1 MWNRRLRAGLSCGR
15 LGWAIGAIPLLCAIG
30 VFFTRHQDEVVLRL
44 RAEAITKDLN
54 TDSAR
59 IRAINDWVF
68 HNKGFAKNERY
79 FIVAALGP
87 TPIQVMEQGGECGDK
102 SRLVAA
108 MLDTLGIDAGL
119 VMIAP
124 CQHCGFIHTVV
135 EAQYEAGRMVVDP
148 TWDVDYPTGDGRFLG
163 VRDLA
168 GTNRGRERVTEL
180 RHQRLTTEKIVNMP
194 DDDATFD
201 YAVAMN
207 WDRNVATRTVAVTL
221 QLTGYQPET
230 FVRPRL
236 LEDPKLLLMYLLIG
250 MAAACVLG
258 GFLLDLGLR
267 SIMTRT
273 SQSMTVSNAD
283 RIEVTD
289 A

>member
-1 MWNRRLRAGLSCGR
+1 MWNRRLRAGLSCRR
-15 LGWAIGAIPLLCAIG
+15 LGWVIGAIPLLCAIG
-30 VFFTRHQDEVVLRL
+30 VFLTWQQDEVALRL
-44 RAEAITKDLN
+44 QAEAITKNLN

-59 IRAINDWVF
+59 IHAINDWVF
-68 HNKGFAKNERY
+68 HNKGFAKNDRY

-108 MLDTLGIDAGL
+108 MLKSLGIDAGL

-168 GTNRGRERVTEL
+168 GTNRGRERVAEL
-180 RHQRLTTEKIVNMP
+180 RHQRLATEKIVNMP

-207 WDRNVATRTVAVTL
+207 WDRNVATRTVAATL
-221 QLTGYQPET
+221 RLMGYQSET
-230 FVRPRL
+230 LVRPRV

-267 SIMTRT
+267 SVMTRT
-273 SQSMTVSNAD
+273 SQSMTASNAD
-283 RIEVTD
+283 RLEVTD

>member
-267 SIMTRT
+267 SVMTRT

>member
-1 MWNRRLRAGLSCGR
+1 MWNRRLRAGLSCRR
-15 LGWAIGAIPLLCAIG
+15 LGWVIGAIPLLCAIG
-30 VFFTRHQDEVVLRL
+30 VFFTWHQDEVALRL
-44 RAEAITKDLN
+44 QAEAITKNLN

-59 IRAINDWVF
+59 IHAVNDWVF
-68 HNKGFAKNERY
+68 DNKGFAKNERY

-108 MLDTLGIDAGL
+108 MLKSLGIDAGL

-168 GTNRGRERVTEL
+168 GTNRGRERVAEL
-180 RHQRLTTEKIVNMP
+180 RHQRLATEKIVNMP
-194 DDDATFD
+194 DDDASFD

-207 WDRNVATRTVAVTL
+207 WDRNVATRTVAATL
-221 QLTGYQPET
+221 RLMGYQSET

-267 SIMTRT
+267 SVMTRT
-273 SQSMTVSNAD
+273 SQSMTASNAD
-283 RIEVTD
+283 RLEVTD

>member
-30 VFFTRHQDEVVLRL
+30 VFFTWHHDEVVLRL
-44 RAEAITKDLN
+44 QAEAITKNLR

-108 MLDTLGIDAGL
+108 MLDSLGIDAGL

-221 QLTGYQPET
+221 QLTRYQLET

-267 SIMTRT
+267 SVMTRT

>member
-1 MWNRRLRAGLSCGR
+1 
-15 LGWAIGAIPLLCAIG
+15 LCAIG
-30 VFFTRHQDEVVLRL
+30 VFFTWHHDEVVLRL
-44 RAEAITKDLN
+44 QAEAITKNLR

-59 IRAINDWVF
+59 IRAINDWVY
-68 HNKGFAKNERY
+68 HNKGFAKNDRY

-108 MLDTLGIDAGL
+108 MLDSLGIDAGL

-180 RHQRLTTEKIVNMP
+180 RHQRLATEKIVNMP
-194 DDDATFD
+194 TDDATFD

-207 WDRNVATRTVAVTL
+207 WDRNVVTRTVAAML
-221 QLTGYQPET
+221 RLGGYSPET
-230 FVRPRL
+230 FFR
-236 LEDPKLLLMYLLIG
+236 PKLLEEPKLSLIYLLIG
-250 MAAACVLG
+250 IATACVLG
-258 GFLLDLGLR
+258 GLLLDLGLR
-267 SIMTRT
+267 SVMARI
-273 SQSMTVSNAD
+273 SQPVTASNAD
-283 RIEVTD
+283 TLEVTD
-289 A
+289 ASVPLGLNRARGPRREPDSRS

>member
-1 MWNRRLRAGLSCGR
+1 
-15 LGWAIGAIPLLCAIG
+15 LCAIG
-30 VFFTRHQDEVVLRL
+30 VFFTWHQDEVVLRL
-44 RAEAITKDLN
+44 QAEAITKNVN

-59 IRAINDWVF
+59 IHAINDWVF
-68 HNKGFAKNERY
+68 HNKGFLKNERY

-108 MLDTLGIDAGL
+108 LLDSLGIDAGL

-135 EAQYEAGRMVVDP
+135 EARYEAGRMVVDP

-168 GTNRGRERVTEL
+168 GTNRGRERAAEL
-180 RHQRLTTEKIVNMP
+180 RLQRLATEKIMNMP
-194 DDDATFD
+194 PDDATFD

-207 WDRNVATRTVAVTL
+207 WDRNPATRTVAAML
-221 QLTGYQPET
+221 RLGGYSPET
-230 FVRPRL
+230 FFRPKI
-236 LEDPKLLLMYLLIG
+236 LEDPKLLLIYFLMGI
-250 MAAACVLG
+250 ATACVLG
-258 GFLLDLGLR
+258 GYLLDLGFR
-267 SIMTRT
+267 AVMTRT
-273 SQSMTVSNAD
+273 SQPMTASNAD
-283 RIEVTD
+283 RFEVTD